1 MFRSIKT
8 APIVRAALLV
18 AGVLAVTSSFGLHP
32 EPEHNGPAA
41 AGVEWSRAGG
51 ALEENPHICFACLAH
66 RSIPLPHLF
75 TSVPAPRAAADP
87 APPASTSPLAR
98 LESHPREGRAPP
110 SLV

>member
-18 AGVLAVTSSFGLHP
+18 AGVLAVSGSFGLHP
-32 EPEHNGPAA
+32 EPEHLGSTTT
-41 AGVEWSRAGG
+41 GVEWSRPAG
-51 ALEENPHICFACLAH
+51 ALEANPHICFACLAH

-75 TSVPAPRAAADP
+75 ASAPAPRAASLA
-87 APPASTSPLAR
+87 APLASPSLLAR